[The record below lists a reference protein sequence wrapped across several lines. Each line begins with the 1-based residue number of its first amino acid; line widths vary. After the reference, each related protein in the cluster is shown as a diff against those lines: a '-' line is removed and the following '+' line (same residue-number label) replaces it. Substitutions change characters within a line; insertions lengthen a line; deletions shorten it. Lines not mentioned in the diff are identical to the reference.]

1 MDIILNMIKQL
12 LILTII
18 LKFTESLSV
27 NGQYKKYVKLVCGL
41 LLIVFILTS
50 VTSLINEIENL
61 IVILEKGIET
71 SNIEMHLEMEEK

>member
-1 MDIILNMIKQL
+1 MIKQL

-18 LKFTESLSV
+18 LKLTESLSV

-71 SNIEMHLEMEEK
+71 SNIEMYLEMEEK

>member
-18 LKFTESLSV
+18 LKLTESLSV

-71 SNIEMHLEMEEK
+71 SNIEMYLEMEEK